1 MTNVAVTTGAAPV
14 LDEKAQ
20 KKTLARI
27 ITRNWWLLF
36 VNSYTKLEGTTF
48 ARVMMPFLEDIYG
61 KETDEFYEAMK
72 RHSNFFNTTPM
83 VNPFILALVVTMEYE
98 RKAAIDAGKEFDDNS
113 IESLKVAL
121 MGPFAGIGDSIAVGV
136 LRILATGIA
145 LGFSQQGLWL
155 GPILFLLVYNI
166 PNLLI
171 QWFTGTLGMKLGS
184 NFVAEALESGMIASF
199 TKGLNVLGMLMV
211 GAMTASFVS
220 FKTSLVLDMGSGV
233 TFDLQSV
240 LNQIMPGILPLS
252 LTLGIFFYLRKK
264 NRPMLVILLIF
275 VVAIILTALGVC
287 G

>member
-1 MTNVAVTTGAAPV
+1 MTNAAVTTGTAPV
-14 LDEKAQ
+14 LDGQAQ
-20 KKTLARI
+20 KKTLRRI

-48 ARVMMPFLEDIYG
+48 AHVMMPFLEDIYG
-61 KETDEFYEAMK
+61 KETDEFFDAMK

-83 VNPFILALVVTMEYE
+83 MNPFILALVVTMEYE
-98 RKAAIDAGKEFDDNS
+98 RKAALDAGRDFDDNS

-136 LRILATGIA
+136 LRILTTGIA

-155 GPILFLLVYNI
+155 GPILFLVVYNV

-171 QWFTGTLGMKLGS
+171 QWLMGTLGMKLGS
-184 NFVAEALESGMIASF
+184 GFVAEALESGMIASI

-211 GAMTASFVS
+211 GAMTASFVGFS
-220 FKTSLVLDMGSGV
+220 TTLVLDMGNGV

-240 LNQIMPGILPLS
+240 LNQIMPGILPLG
-252 LTLGIFFYLRKK
+252 LTLLCFAYLRKH
-264 NRPMLVILLIF
+264 NRPMLLMLIIF
-275 VVAIILTALGVC
+275 VAAIALTALGVC